1 MFTGEYVTFIDSD
14 DYVSPDMI
22 SLMLT
27 VLKQSSCQ
35 IVQCEFVRGRM
46 ILINLPGMENIKYII
61 KGMLLKI
68 GMYMYVHLEN
78 CM

>member
-1 MFTGEYVTFIDSD
+1 
-14 DYVSPDMI
+14 
-22 SLMLT
+22 
-27 VLKQSSCQ
+27 
-35 IVQCEFVRGRM
+35 M